1 MLKEGEAKSVGVIG
15 AAGHI
20 GNNICRALIAQG
32 YSVKGLIHT
41 NSNSLERLPITKMR
55 GNILDPS
62 SMRKFCSDVD
72 VVIHAAGKISINGDR
87 DGSVR
92 NINVNGTKNVVE
104 ACLSSSVKRL
114 IYISSIHALEQAPE
128 AELDES
134 RQLVEGGFL
143 HDLSKSDAE
152 KEVMAGIAQG
162 LDTTILT
169 PTAVIG
175 PYDFQPSLMGQGLLA
190 LYNRKIP
197 ALVKGGFDFVDVRDV
212 AKATIVALEKGKSGE
227 KYLLSG
233 MWKTVKELA
242 KLVQEITGRPAPKFT
257 SPNWLARVGMPLAK
271 AYSLLTNTP
280 MLYTKET
287 LDVLTRCN
295 RNITCLKAK
304 QVLAFHPRP
313 LVETLKD
320 TFSWYKESGL
330 IQ

>member
-1 MLKEGEAKSVGVIG
+1 MSDKKAAKVVGVIG

-32 YSVKGLIHT
+32 YTVKGLIHT
-41 NSNSLERLPITKMR
+41 NSNSLERLSLNKMR
-55 GNILDPS
+55 GDILDLS
-62 SMRKFCSDVD
+62 SMRKFCADVD
-72 VVIHAAGKISINGDR
+72 IVIHAAGKISINGDK

-92 NINVNGTKNVVE
+92 NINVNGTKNIVE
-104 ACLSSSVKRL
+104 ACLISNVEKL

-134 RQLVEGGFL
+134 RQLVEGGFS

-152 KEVMAGIAQG
+152 KEVMAGMGQG
-162 LDTTILT
+162 LDTIILT

-190 LYNRKIP
+190 LYHRRLP

-212 AKATIVALEKGKSGE
+212 AKAAITAIDRGKSGE

-257 SPNWLARVGMPLAK
+257 SPNWLARIGMPIAK
-271 AYSLLTNTP
+271 AYSVLTNTP

-287 LDVLTRCN
+287 LDVLIRCN

-304 QVLAFHPRP
+304 QALAFHPRP
-313 LVETLKD
+313 LVETLND